1 MVLTVSFVLSLMSRL
16 VATIPGAMRS
26 IVTKLTP
33 ASGRQDHTTSPS
45 AGLRI
50 RLKRTP
56 RPPHPALHVRDDRD
70 TPLLDCEA
78 GRPNQCI

>member
-33 ASGRQDHTTSPS
+33 ASGRQDHTSIFWHSVKHAEAKKTLQNKRFWTSLMQDVS
-45 AGLRI
+45 AGFAKCRA
-50 RLKRTP
+50 
-56 RPPHPALHVRDDRD
+56 RP
-70 TPLLDCEA
+70 
-78 GRPNQCI
+78 